1 MISSVISFLGGSA
14 FRMIWGEVSAFV
26 KARQDHKHEIA
37 LLGVQAQLE
46 SAAFERN
53 QSALKLQAE
62 LGIKTIQV
70 QAEADLERIDATG
83 FYSAAEA
90 AMRPVGV
97 PWVDA
102 FNAAIRPSAA
112 AICLLLWVFELAVA
126 GWVMGEWDQMLVA
139 TILGFFFADRGL
151 AKRGK

>member
-1 MISSVISFLGGSA
+1 MMSGLISFLGGSA
-14 FRMIWGEVSAFV
+14 FRMIWGEVASFI
-26 KARQDHKHEIA
+26 KAREDHKHE
-37 LLGVQAQLE
+37 LEMLNVQAQLE
-46 SAAFERN
+46 AAAFERN

-62 LGIKTIQV
+62 LGIRTIQV
-70 QAEADLERIDATG
+70 QSEADLEKLAAIGFNNAT
-83 FYSAAEA
+83 AK
-90 AMRPVGV
+90 AMKPIGV
-97 PWVDA
+97 AWVDA

-112 AICLLLWVFELAVA
+112 AICLFLWVFELAVA